1 MSKLGKSGGESKK
14 KKTIALKI
22 GNASSYH
29 ASMASIKC

>member
-1 MSKLGKSGGESKK
+1 MSKLGKSGSESK